1 MHHSIDYLP
10 QVGEELVIRIAHGNL
25 SFAKRNKKDGQAV
38 YERYELNG
46 SISMAANLR
55 KAFQTS
61 DFLKDAGEQVLVLV
75 DSNVLLVPESEF
87 QAEQIDT
94 LYEHTF
100 SDADSDVRMFD
111 ELPELSAV
119 ALYAIGKE
127 LKAAIEERFGDVHYM
142 AIGTPVWKY
151 FHHLHYT
158 GHQKKLFGY
167 FHDKKLEVF
176 AFSQKRFKFCN
187 SYTVSHVNDALYFLL
202 FVWEQLALDQ
212 ENDEL
217 YVAGDVPGEEWLT
230 GQLRRYVQRVSVVP
244 SGSGQMPYD
253 LSLLCREIQKH

>member
-1 MHHSIDYLP
+1 MKL
-10 QVGEELVIRIAHGNL
+10 
-25 SFAKRNKKDGQAV
+25 F
-38 YERYELNG
+38 RYP
-46 SISMAANLR
+46 
-55 KAFQTS
+55 S
-61 DFLKDAGEQVLVLV
+61 D
-75 DSNVLLVPESEF
+75 
-87 QAEQIDT
+87 
-94 LYEHTF
+94 
-100 SDADSDVRMFD
+100 D
-111 ELPELSAV
+111 ELDAIVSRPEVDLSALSSV
-119 ALYAIGKE
+119 VNEVLQRVKSEGDAAVRAYEERFDHVVLSDIQVREEEFAEADAALSQE
-127 LKAAIEERFGDVHYM
+127 LKAAIEERFGDVRYM